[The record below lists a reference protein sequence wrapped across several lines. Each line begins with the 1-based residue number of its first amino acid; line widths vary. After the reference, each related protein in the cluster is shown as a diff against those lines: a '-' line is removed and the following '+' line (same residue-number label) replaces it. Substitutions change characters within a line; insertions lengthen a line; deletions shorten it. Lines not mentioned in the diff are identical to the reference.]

1 MTLLM
6 ESLSLLIPFRLTWIS
21 PLLTVSFWSSGERG
35 CWKMPAVEVEP
46 LLRRYCSEPK
56 PSAGCAHARS
66 SSRPR
71 RPQGGATPEDGAGM
85 AGRGAGQIAG
95 AERGQLR
102 SLFAEAAAAPCS
114 VCASP
119 MQRTAAVGERQFST
133 DVWGNRKL
141 AVTSAARGTF
151 YNTAICCF
159 CALSR
164 SLVLAGL
171 CSRSLPLSTSHTRAP
186 AVIQSPIL
194 VSEPPSAPRPLSAL
208 PRRRPCSADHA
219 QSARAPCLAGASRPR
234 G

>member
-1 MTLLM
+1 MQPVHTPEPKVANGGGGAGDGGGGGGGEGGGEKMTLLM

-102 SLFAEAAAAPCS
+102 SLFAEAAAA
-114 VCASP
+114 
-119 MQRTAAVGERQFST
+119 
-133 DVWGNRKL
+133 L
-141 AVTSAARGTF
+141 L
-151 YNTAICCF
+151 
-159 CALSR
+159 ALSVPAR
-164 SLVLAGL
+164 CTMQKSY
-171 CSRSLPLSTSHTRAP
+171 LSNNIFPFHTQQGRYEGSIPIERA
-186 AVIQSPIL
+186 SKT
-194 VSEPPSAPRPLSAL
+194 
-208 PRRRPCSADHA
+208 D
-219 QSARAPCLAGASRPR
+219 
-234 G
+234 